1 MTNLQASRVVLRLT
15 RIGCLLLCAT
25 PVWLSAAETR
35 SVLTRDNT
43 EITLNVYPAEG
54 TQLFIWQPHEV
65 GVQNADHQLA
75 EQLAKHGIEV
85 WIPELLEAYF
95 LPATQSSMDKIPAA
109 AYTRLLN
116 EARITKKQIVL
127 GASGRGVIPVLRG
140 ARQWQL
146 ENADNQALQGVV
158 LLSPN
163 LFVETPDPGLS
174 GQLMPIATATNLPT
188 ILLQPDKSPY
198 FWKLQQTTRALR
210 KGGSEV
216 MTWRLANLRDRF
228 YFRPDADDTEQDTI
242 GLLWQT
248 MADAIGM
255 LGKKPAVSHPAVT
268 QLRKEASV
276 LEGKKNRELTTYR
289 GNPVPPPL
297 QLPSLDNHTVD
308 LVTLRGKVVIV
319 NFWASWC
326 PPCVY
331 EMPSMQRLQDKYSKQ
346 PFTILGV
353 NMAEDETT
361 IRSFITD
368 TVKVSFP
375 ILLDKNGA
383 ALKRWQVFAFPTTY
397 VIDKKGKIRYALFGG
412 LEWDTPDILKKINGL
427 LAE

>member
-1 MTNLQASRVVLRLT
+1 MNLQASRTMLLHLSRL
-15 RIGCLLLCAT
+15 GLLLLCGVST
-25 PVWLSAAETR
+25 YLSAAETR
-35 SVLTRDNT
+35 TVLTRDNT

-54 TQLFIWQPHEV
+54 KRLLIWQTHEA

-95 LPATQSSMDKIPAA
+95 LPATQSSMDKVPTA

-116 EARITKKQIVL
+116 EARITNKQIIL

-140 ARQWQL
+140 ARLWQL
-146 ENADNQALQGVV
+146 ENTDNHVLQGIVM
-158 LLSPN
+158 LSPN

-174 GQLMPIATATNLPT
+174 GQLMPIATATNLPI
-188 ILLQPDKSPY
+188 ILLQPDKSPF
-198 FWKLQQTTRALR
+198 FWKMEQTTRALR

-228 YFRPDADDTEQDTI
+228 YFRPDADDTEKDTT

-248 MADAIGM
+248 MADAIGII
-255 LGKKPAVSHPAVT
+255 GNKPVISHPAVEK
-268 QLRKEASV
+268 LAKESAPH
-276 LEGKKNRELTTYR
+276 EGKKDRILTAYR
-289 GNPVPPPL
+289 GNPTPPPL
-297 QLPSLDNHTVD
+297 QLPALDKKIVD
-308 LVTLRGKVVIV
+308 LAKLRGNVVVV

-331 EMPSMQRLQDKYSKQ
+331 EMPSMQRLQTRFSKQ

-353 NMAEDETT
+353 NMAEDETA
-361 IRSFITD
+361 IRSFID
-368 TVKVSFP
+368 EKVKVTFP

-383 ALKRWQVFAFPTTY
+383 ALKRWKVFAFPTTY